1 MGRRLV
7 VLFDGT
13 SNEVKQDL
21 TNVLKLYRVITRGP
35 EQLVFYQPGIGTVP
49 LVTDWSPLTQRAVA
63 AFGLATGWGL
73 DARILAGYCFLVE
86 QYREGDQVFL
96 FGFSRGAYTARALA
110 ALISQ
115 VGLLTPEQRNLAPYL
130 FKAYKR
136 VKDGGFADVARFG
149 QVFRP
154 RYVPVDF
161 LGVWDTVASVFRRT
175 GAFSLP
181 TQVILPYTV
190 HNPCV
195 RVFREAAS
203 IDERRRLFRL
213 LNWHPDSNFKPG
225 PFAVEDGPQDAQTV
239 WFAGIH
245 SDIGGGFAETESQA
259 AKFPLIWLTRE
270 AQHRGLVIDE
280 ALFGHI
286 AEGKPL
292 SGGQHDY
299 VAPDVSAPIHDSMS
313 WVWRLLEYLPKN
325 RKWKRFPDKSS
336 IPGYYLPRCEPRKIV
351 EGAALHRSVVDRVAA
366 DPSYKPANLPQQ
378 FATAETLPAPD
389 NPAP

>member
-13 SNEVKQDL
+13 SNEVKEDL
-21 TNVLKLYRVITRGP
+21 TNVLKLYRVITRSP

-73 DARILAGYCFLVE
+73 DARILAGYRFLLE
-86 QYREGDQVFL
+86 HYREGDQVFL

-110 ALISQ
+110 ALVSQ
-115 VGLLTPEQRNLAPYL
+115 VGLLSPEQQNLAPYL
-130 FKAYKR
+130 LKAYKL
-136 VKDGGFADVARFG
+136 VKGDGFAGVGRFG
-149 QVFRP
+149 QVFCP
-154 RYVPVDF
+154 RYVPIDF

-175 GAFSLP
+175 SAFSPP

-213 LNWHPDSNFKPG
+213 LNWKPDPLFKPG
-225 PFAVEDGPQDAQTV
+225 PFAAAEGTQDSQTV

-245 SDIGGGFAETESQA
+245 SDIGGGFAETQSQA

-270 AQHRGLVIDE
+270 AQKHGLAIDE
-280 ALFGHI
+280 ALFSHV
-286 AEGKPL
+286 AEGEPFA
-292 SGGQHDY
+292 GGQHDY
-299 VAPDVSAPIHDSMS
+299 VAPDVHAPIHDSMS
-313 WVWRLLEYLPKN
+313 WVWKLLEYWPKN
-325 RKWKRFPDKSS
+325 RKWKRFPDRSNK
-336 IPGYYLPRCEPRKIV
+336 PGFYLPQCEPRKIA
-351 EGAALHRSVVDRVAA
+351 EGSAVHCSVFDRMAS
-366 DPSYKPANLPQQ
+366 DPCYKPPNLPLT
-378 FATAETLPAPD
+378 FVTAETLPSPGNLAP
-389 NPAP
+389 